1 MVKICSC
8 CSKMDEKSLALKLNG
23 EEIEVGCVDNC
34 AESSGKPF
42 GLING
47 ILVVAEDEDAFVL
60 EVLNRK

>member
-1 MVKICSC
+1 MVKICAC
-8 CSKMDEKSLALKLNG
+8 CSKMDEKNLASKLNG
-23 EEIEVGCVDNC
+23 EEIKVGCIDNC